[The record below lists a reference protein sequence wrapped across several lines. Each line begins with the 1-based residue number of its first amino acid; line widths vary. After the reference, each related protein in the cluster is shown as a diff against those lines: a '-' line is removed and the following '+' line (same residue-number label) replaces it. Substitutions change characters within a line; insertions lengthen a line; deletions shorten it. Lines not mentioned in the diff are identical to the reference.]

1 MHLIS
6 LYIIFLFYH
15 ILKKHVYIY
24 NISSNKILNI
34 KKIIENIQ
42 KTFEFCIIYERNKI
56 IDEFDLEH
64 SNIHNTTTFNSFS
77 DLLLF
82 NSKIS
87 NLKQENKLLKIYKSQ
102 PQDSDNI
109 RKQTVSNYS
118 DLYDGFILQNYY
130 GQFLS
135 PFELKLDDIHILIID
150 KLVCTFDLTDH
161 RYHARTIVCGMPSL
175 ISTSGIVE
183 GPAKPKEY
191 YYKKIFYS
199 QQPDELEN
207 IDDEFKNTCIQY
219 DDERINSVIEGLIC
233 QSIFYNLMS
242 ANPFCKYD
250 FCRLYNAHWQE
261 ELISI
266 HIDQRRFCSE
276 HEKILKN
283 YQKNTSK
290 LNTC

>member
-1 MHLIS
+1 M
-6 LYIIFLFYH
+6 
-15 ILKKHVYIY
+15 KKHVYIY

-42 KTFEFCIIYERNKI
+42 KTFDFCIIVEKNKI
-56 IDEFDLEH
+56 IDKSTLKYPDI
-64 SNIHNTTTFNSFS
+64 SNTTTFNSFS
-77 DLLLF
+77 ELLLF

-87 NLKQENKLLKIYKSQ
+87 NLKQENKFLKIDKNQ
-102 PQDSDNI
+102 IQNSDNI
-109 RKQTVSNYS
+109 EKQTEANYS

-130 GQFLS
+130 GQILS

-150 KLVCTFDLTDH
+150 KLICTFDQTDH

-191 YYKKIFYS
+191 YFKKIFYS
-199 QQPDELEN
+199 QQPHELEK
-207 IDDEFKNTCIQY
+207 IEYEFKNRCIHY
-219 DDERINSVIEGLIC
+219 DDVRINSVIEGLIC
-233 QSIFYNLMS
+233 QSIFYNLIS

-266 HIDQRRFCSE
+266 HVDQKRFCSE

-283 YQKNTSK
+283 YQKNPSE